1 MAEEVFDLRDR
12 INDLVGD
19 AEVYLVGGTVRDLC
33 LGRRPVDLDL
43 AVRGDARCLAG
54 GLARDLGGTLVVLDP
69 AHGAYRV
76 VWRAD
81 GMRRHLDLVS
91 LPGDLEQDL
100 KRRDFTVNAMAL
112 PLWAW
117 EREEWPLHLVD
128 PLGGRRDLEGRVLRA
143 TGPRSFRDD
152 PVRIVRA
159 ARLAVQLHLRPDP
172 ATRRLM
178 GEGVQG
184 LQEVAGER
192 IWAELTQMLAHPC
205 AVAGVELLDESGAL
219 DQLFP
224 FVAALRQVEQD
235 RYHVEPVWHHCRR
248 TLACLELVLSH
259 LAGGTL
265 LFPWGP
271 AVIEHLDRPLA
282 GDRPRRA
289 LLKLAALLHD
299 AGKAAGGFRAPDGH
313 ISFRGHERAGL
324 GYIDQVARRLAW
336 ARREHAYLRRL
347 VYAHMYPL
355 FLYLHRPVERITL
368 HRFFRHLGENTPDL
382 LLLSLADVGATHAAA
397 GRWQELVEYQSF
409 ILEMLA
415 EYFLGERRRLPRLV
429 TGHDLQEALGLPPS
443 PLLGRLLRRIEE
455 AQVAGEVATREQAL
469 ALARREVECRECG

>member
-1 MAEEVFDLRDR
+1 MRDR
-12 INDLVGD
+12 ITELLGD
-19 AEVYLVGGTVRDLC
+19 REVYLVGGTVRDLC

-43 AVRGDARCLAG
+43 AIRGDAG
-54 GLARDLGGTLVVLDP
+54 GPARALARDLGGTPVVLDP
-69 AHGAYRV
+69 ARGAYRV
-76 VWRAD
+76 VWREG
-81 GMRRHLDLVS
+81 GMRRRLDLVS
-91 LPGDLEQDL
+91 LPGALEQDL

-117 EREEWPLHLVD
+117 ERQDWPSHLVD
-128 PLGGRRDLEGRVLRA
+128 PLGGRRDLEEGILRA
-143 TGPRSFRDD
+143 TGPWSFRDD

-178 GEGVQG
+178 CEGVQG

-192 IWAELTQMLAHPC
+192 VWAEMAQMLAEAG
-205 AVAGVELLDESGAL
+205 AVAGVELLDESGVL

-224 FVAALRQVEQD
+224 FVAALRRVEQD
-235 RYHVEPVWHHCRR
+235 RYHAEPVWKHCLR
-248 TLACLELVLSH
+248 TLRCLEAVLSH
-259 LAGGTL
+259 LDRGTL
-265 LFPWGP
+265 LFPWGSEVV
-271 AVIEHLDRPLA
+271 AHLGRPLA

-299 AGKAAGGFRAPDGH
+299 AGKATGGVRAPDGH
-313 ISFRGHERAGL
+313 ISFRGHEKAGL
-324 GYIDQVARRLAW
+324 GHVDRAAQRLAW

-368 HRFFRHLGENTPDL
+368 YRFFRHLGEHAPDL

-397 GRWQELVEYQSF
+397 GRWQELADYQTF

-415 EYFLGERRRLPRLV
+415 GYFLGDRRRLPRLL
-429 TGHDLQEALGLPPS
+429 TGHDLQEALGLRPS
-443 PLLGRLLRRIEE
+443 PLIGRLLRRIEE
-455 AQVAGEVATREQAL
+455 AQAAGEVATREQAL